1 MQKQNTGNGNIV
13 SSMLDAQMI
22 VRRFLDTQLQV
33 HPDVVKYLSER
44 DDPRLIEQILESLP
58 GDTVVVSVKHI
69 PGVVTDRDGNRF
81 STDARYEVVKG
92 SSGSSGHAGTIPDY
106 LHYFR
111 DRYTRLG
118 ALIRSRSSPIPIEG
132 LLRNTRYRQETS
144 TVMGLVMDTKTTT
157 NGHRIVELED
167 LTGSL
172 PVLFHK
178 DRPIFAEGE
187 TLIPDEVVGIRGGL
201 SGDGRIFF
209 AESLLRPEVP
219 INHAPFRSDDAGK
232 AVLVSDIHVGSNTF
246 LEDAW
251 NRFSEWLDTSDV
263 TYLLIAGDLVD
274 GIGVYPSQDQ
284 ELVIRNIYE
293 QYEVFSEMMRS
304 IPSRITV
311 FAGPGNHDV
320 VRAAEPQPA
329 ISTEFCKKIPPN
341 CYLVENP
348 SLISLQGVLV
358 QMYHGRSIDDMIS
371 LIPGASYENVA
382 PMMVGMLQR
391 RHLAPTYGK
400 RTPIAAAREDNL
412 VIDPVPEVL
421 HTGHVHILGITD
433 YRGTL
438 CINAGAWQSQTSF
451 QKQMNIHPTPARAV
465 VLDLQTL
472 KPQVIDFN

>member
-1 MQKQNTGNGNIV
+1 MAIYL
-13 SSMLDAQMI
+13 SSMLDARMI
-22 VRRFLDTQLQV
+22 VQRFLETKMQV

-44 DDPRLIEQILESLP
+44 DDPELIEQILENLP
-58 GDTVVVSVKHI
+58 GDTVVVSVRHI
-69 PGVVTDRDGNRF
+69 PGVVPDRDGSRF
-81 STDARYEVVKG
+81 STDPRCEVVKG
-92 SSGSSGHAGTIPDY
+92 SSGSSGHAGAILDY

-118 ALIRSRSSPIPIEG
+118 RFIRSRSSPIPIEG
-132 LLRNTRYRQETS
+132 LLRNARYRQEAC
-144 TVMGLVMDTKTTT
+144 TVMGLVMDTRGTT

-172 PVLFHK
+172 SVLFHK
-178 DRPIFAEGE
+178 DRPVFGDGE
-187 TLIPDEVVGIRGGL
+187 SLIPDEVVGVKGVL

-209 AESLLRPEVP
+209 AESLLRPDIP
-219 INHAPFRSDDAGK
+219 INHAPFQSGDPGT
-232 AVLVSDIHVGSNTF
+232 AVLISDVHVGSNTF

-251 NRFSEWLDTSDV
+251 TRFSEWLDTSGAS
-263 TYLLIAGDLVD
+263 YLLIAGDLVD
-274 GIGVYPSQDQ
+274 GIGVYPNQ
-284 ELVIRNIYE
+284 ELELTIDNIYE
-293 QYEVFSEMMRS
+293 QYEVFAEMMRS
-304 IPSRITV
+304 ISSKITI

-329 ISTEFCKKIPPN
+329 IPSEFLKKIPSN
-341 CYLVENP
+341 CIPVENP
-348 SLISLQGVLV
+348 SLISLQGVMV

-382 PMMVGMLQR
+382 PMMIGMLQR

-400 RTPIAAAREDNL
+400 RTPIAASREDNL

-421 HTGHVHILGITD
+421 HTGHVHIMGITD

-438 CINAGAWQSQTSF
+438 CVNAGAWQSQTTF

-472 KPQVIDFN
+472 KPQIIDFSGSS

>member
-1 MQKQNTGNGNIV
+1 
-13 SSMLDAQMI
+13 MLDARMI
-22 VRRFLDTQLQV
+22 VQRFLDTKLQV

-44 DDPRLIEQILESLP
+44 NDPHLIEQILETLP
-58 GDTVVVSVKHI
+58 GDTVVVSVRHI
-69 PGVVTDRDGNRF
+69 PGVVTDRDGSRF
-81 STDARYEVVKG
+81 YSEAQFDVVKG
-92 SSGSSGHAGTIPDY
+92 SPGSSGHAGTIPDY
-106 LHYFR
+106 LYYFR

-118 ALIRSRSSPIPIEG
+118 SLIRSRSSPIPVEG
-132 LLRNTRYRQETS
+132 LLRNTRYRQETC
-144 TVMGLVMDTKTTT
+144 TVMGLVMECRVTT
-157 NGHRIVELED
+157 NGHRIVEIED

-178 DRPIFAEGE
+178 DRPIFMEGE
-187 TLIPDEVVGIRGGL
+187 TLIPDEVVGVRGVL

-209 AESLLRPEVP
+209 AESLVRPDVP
-219 INHAPFRSDDAGK
+219 INHAPFTSDKPGK
-232 AVLVSDIHVGSNTF
+232 AALVSDIHVGSNTF

-251 NRFSEWLDTSDV
+251 DRFSEWLDGSDV
-263 TYLLIAGDLVD
+263 SYLLIAGDLVD
-274 GIGVYPSQDQ
+274 GIGVYPNQDQ
-284 ELVIRNIYE
+284 ELVIANIYE
-293 QYEVFSEMMRS
+293 QYEVFSDMMRS

-329 ISTEFCKKIPPN
+329 IPSEFCKKIPSN
-341 CYLVENP
+341 CNLVENP
-348 SLISLQGVLV
+348 SLISLQGVMV

-371 LIPGASYENVA
+371 LIPGASYDNVA

-400 RTPIAAAREDNL
+400 RTPIAAAREDAL

-438 CINAGAWQSQTSF
+438 CVNAGAWQAQTSF

-465 VLDLQTL
+465 VLDLATL
-472 KPQVIDFN
+472 TPQVIDFSGRS